1 MAPIKHIDGGMV
13 LTSINQVTCVVNL
26 VTDEAVRCDQEAV
39 LKFSAGWGLLSG
51 LPARGMLR
59 YAAFST
65 ERGIY
70 IHDKQTKTT
79 TWQEEKWIYGGP
91 CPPLDPRTKS

>member
-26 VTDEAVRCDQEAV
+26 VTDEAVRCDPEAV
-39 LKFSAGWGLLSG
+39 LKFSDGWGLLSG
-51 LPARGMLR
+51 LPVRGMLL

-65 ERGIY
+65 ERGIH

-79 TWQEEKWIYGGP
+79 TWQEEHGSIGGP
-91 CPPLDPRTKS
+91 ASLGPPTPPD